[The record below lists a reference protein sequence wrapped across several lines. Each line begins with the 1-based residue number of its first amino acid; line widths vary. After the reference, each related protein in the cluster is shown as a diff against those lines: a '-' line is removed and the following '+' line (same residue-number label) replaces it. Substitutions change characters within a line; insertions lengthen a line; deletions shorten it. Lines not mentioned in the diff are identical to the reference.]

1 MTILTL
7 KDLGVTLAAP
17 LFSDLSLTLNPGDR
31 LGLVAANGRGK
42 STLLRILAG
51 DAEATSGDVTRSRGL
66 RIGHLTQDIP
76 EPLMAVPLYQAV
88 LGALPADQAESE
100 SWRVDIVLDDLA
112 VPADLWDRPLVA
124 LSGGWR
130 RIAMLARVW
139 VTEPD
144 CLLMDEPTNH
154 LDLERIAGLEAFL
167 NGLPRG
173 FPLIVAS
180 HDRAFLDRVTNR
192 TLFLRPEAS
201 RDFSLP
207 YSRARAALEEV
218 DAADARRF
226 DNDMRQAAGL
236 RRQAAKLKNIG
247 INSGSDL
254 LTVKTKQL
262 SDRAERIEAA
272 ARPAHREG
280 SAGAIRLDPAQ
291 SRARAIVTLDDAAV
305 MAPDGRTL
313 FRTGKKWIVPGDRV
327 VLLGANGA
335 GKSRAFDLI
344 IRAMGEGGEDGVRI
358 APSVVPGICD
368 QGLERLSGTETPFDL
383 VAGRYG
389 QADQTVRGLLAGAGI
404 AISAQDRPARLLS
417 GGQRARLAMLIL
429 RLTRPNLYLL
439 DEPTNHLDIEGQ
451 EALERELLAAEVSA
465 IIVSHDRAFIRATG
479 TRFWQIT
486 KARLEEVDDPEAF
499 FSAAEAGRSG

>member
-7 KDLGVTLAAP
+7 KDVGVTLGAP
-17 LFSDLSLTLNPGDR
+17 LFSSLSLTLNQGDR

-42 STLLRILAG
+42 STLLRVIAG
-51 DAEATSGDVTRSRGL
+51 EAEPTTGDVTRSRGL
-66 RIGHLTQDIP
+66 CIGHLAQDIP
-76 EPLMAVPLYQAV
+76 EKLTSYPFHAAV
-88 LGALPADQAESE
+88 LNALSRDQAENE

-112 VPADLWDRPLVA
+112 VPNDLRDRPLAA

-130 RIAMLARVW
+130 RMAMLARVW

-144 CLLMDEPTNH
+144 CLLLDEPTNH

-167 NGLPRG
+167 TGLPRN
-173 FPLIVAS
+173 FPLIIAS

-201 RDFSLP
+201 RDFALP
-207 YSRARAALEEV
+207 YGAARAALDEV
-218 DAADARRF
+218 DAAEARRF
-226 DNDMRQAAGL
+226 GNEIQKASGL

-262 SDRAERIEAA
+262 SERAERIEAA

-280 SAGAIRLDPAQ
+280 SAGDIRLDATR
-291 SRARAIVTLDDAAV
+291 SHARALVTLEDAAV
-305 MAPDGRTL
+305 TAPDGRVL
-313 FRTGKKWIVPGDRV
+313 FRTGAKWIVPGDRV
-327 VLLGANGA
+327 VVLGANGA
-335 GKSRAFDLI
+335 GKSRALALI
-344 IRAMGEGGEDGVRI
+344 AGAISVGGAERLRI
-358 APSVVPGICD
+358 SASVVPGFCD
-368 QGLERLSGTETPFDL
+368 QGLEGLNGADTPFDL

-389 QADQTVRGLLAGAGI
+389 QSDQTVRGLLAGAGI
-404 AISAQDRPARLLS
+404 TIAAQDRPARNLS

-429 RLTRPNLYLL
+429 RLIRPNLYLL

-451 EALERELLAAEVSA
+451 EALERELMAEDVSA
-465 IIVSHDRAFIRATG
+465 LIVSHDRAFVRATG
-479 TRFWQIT
+479 TRFWRIG
-486 KARLEEVDDPEAF
+486 KGRLEEVDDPEAF
-499 FSAAEAGRSG
+499 IAEMEGGGGG

>member
-7 KDLGVTLAAP
+7 KDIGVTLGAP
-17 LFSDLSLTLNPGDR
+17 LFTDLSLTLSPGDR

-42 STLLRILAG
+42 STLLRIIAG
-51 DAEATSGDVTRSRGL
+51 EAEPTTGDVTRSRGL
-66 RIGHLTQDIP
+66 RIGHLVQEIP
-76 EPLMAVPLYQAV
+76 ERLMPFPFRAAV
-88 LGALPADQAESE
+88 LDALSPDQAENE
-100 SWRVDIVLDDLA
+100 SWRVDIVLDDLS
-112 VPADLWDRPLVA
+112 VPGELRDRPLTA

-130 RIAMLARVW
+130 RMAMLTRVW

-144 CLLMDEPTNH
+144 CLLLDEPTNH

-167 NGLPRG
+167 TGLPRN

-201 RDFSLP
+201 RDFALP
-207 YSRARAALEEV
+207 YSRARAAVDEA

-226 DNDMRQAAGL
+226 GNEMQKAAGL

-262 SDRAERIEAA
+262 SERAERIEAT

-280 SAGAIRLDPAQ
+280 SAGDIRLDATR
-291 SRARAIVTLDDAAV
+291 SHARALVTLEDAGV
-305 MAPDGRTL
+305 TAPDGRML
-313 FRTGKKWIVPGDRV
+313 FRTGRKWIVPGDRV

-335 GKSRAFDLI
+335 GKSRALALI
-344 IRAMGEGGEDGVRI
+344 AAAISAGGAEGLRI
-358 APSVVPGICD
+358 AASVVPGIFD
-368 QGLERLSGTETPFDL
+368 QGLTGLNGADTPFEL
-383 VAGRYG
+383 IAGNYG
-389 QADQTVRGLLAGAGI
+389 QSDQTVRGLLAGVGI
-404 AISAQDRPARLLS
+404 AIAAQDRPARNLS

-429 RLTRPNLYLL
+429 RLIRPNLYLL

-451 EALERELLAAEVSA
+451 EALERELMAEDVSA
-465 IIVSHDRAFIRATG
+465 LIVSHDRAFIRATG
-479 TRFWQIT
+479 TRFWRIG
-486 KARLEEVDDPEAF
+486 KGRLDEVDDPEAF
-499 FSAAEAGRSG
+499 FAGMEGGGGG

>member
-7 KDLGVTLAAP
+7 KDIGVTLAAP
-17 LFSDLSLTLNPGDR
+17 LFSGLSLTLNPGDR

-42 STLLRILAG
+42 STLLRIIAG
-51 DAEATSGDVTRSRGL
+51 EAESTTGDVTTSRGL

-76 EPLMAVPLYQAV
+76 DDLLPLPFRRAV
-88 LGALPADQAESE
+88 LDALSADMAEHE
-100 SWRVDIVLDDLA
+100 SWRAEIVLDDLA
-112 VPADLWDRPLVA
+112 VPEALRDRPLAA

-130 RIAMLARVW
+130 RMAMLARVW

-144 CLLMDEPTNH
+144 CLLLDEPTNH
-154 LDLERIAGLEAFL
+154 LDLARIAGLEAFMT
-167 NGLPRG
+167 GLPRN

-201 RDFSLP
+201 RDFALP
-207 YSRARAALEEV
+207 YSGARAALDMA

-226 DNDMRQAAGL
+226 GNDMQKAAGL

-254 LTVKTKQL
+254 LVNKTKQL
-262 SDRAERIEAA
+262 SDRAERLETA
-272 ARPAHREG
+272 ARPAHREL
-280 SAGAIRLDPAQ
+280 SAGEIRLAASQ
-291 SRARAIVTLDDAAV
+291 SHARALVTLEDATVATPEGK
-305 MAPDGRTL
+305 AL
-313 FRTGKKWIVPGDRV
+313 FRTGTRWITPGDRV

-335 GKSRAFDLI
+335 GKSRMIDLVATAI
-344 IRAMGEGGEDGVRI
+344 AGGETTGLRI
-358 APSVVPGICD
+358 AGSVVPGICD
-368 QGLERLSGTETPFDL
+368 QGLAGLNGKATPFDL

-389 QADQTVRGLLAGAGI
+389 QSDQTVRGLLAGAGI
-404 AISAQDRPARLLS
+404 TIAAQDRPAEQLS

-429 RLTRPNLYLL
+429 RLIRPNLYLL

-451 EALERELLAAEVSA
+451 EALERELLAEDVSA
-465 IIVSHDRAFIRATG
+465 LIVSHDRAFIRATG
-479 TRFWQIT
+479 TRFWRIG
-486 KARLEEVDDPEAF
+486 KGRLDEVDDPEAF
-499 FSAAEAGRSG
+499 LAEMEAGLSG